1 MSYLVLARKWR
12 PQTLEQVVGQ
22 KHVTQTLHNAIAN
35 NRIAHSYL
43 FTGQRGVGK
52 TSVARI
58 LAKSVNCQ
66 EGPVPTPCNQCQS
79 CKGITAGVSVDV
91 LEIDGAS
98 NTGVD
103 DVREIRDN
111 VQYAPSASRYKVYII
126 DEVHMLSTSAFNALL
141 KTLEEP
147 PSHVMFIF
155 ATTEPHK
162 IPPTVISRCQ
172 RFDFK
177 RIPFNDILS
186 HLVHIA
192 GAEEISISKESL
204 HLIAKEADGSLR
216 DSQSLLDRIIS
227 FAGNSVADDQV
238 VAILGAIERNLLYEA
253 SEAIVKKD
261 ARKCLDLIDSLYTQG
276 YDLTQFYHAFLEH
289 LRNLLVA
296 KVSREPARLIQV
308 PDAELAELERQA
320 KEVEAEDIHRYFR
333 LLFAAEE
340 EIARSSSP
348 RVALEVCF
356 LRMVQMKSL
365 ASLQSLI
372 ARLNEL
378 GGGEEVREPTR
389 EEPKMAEEEAVIA
402 PPPPPE
408 EEAPRKEEEAACEK
422 PQREEPILKD
432 DAWKGLLAF
441 AREKKPL
448 LASMLERGTLVKL
461 SDRELDIA
469 FPSGSFFLDKIR
481 EGANEKLLREICA
494 EFFHH
499 PVEIVVSASEGL
511 PKAGHLQQK
520 EKNDSDGIEKEALTH
535 SRVREALETLGGR
548 IVEIKP
554 SR

>member
-1 MSYLVLARKWR
+1 
-12 PQTLEQVVGQ
+12 
-22 KHVTQTLHNAIAN
+22 
-35 NRIAHSYL
+35 
-43 FTGQRGVGK
+43 VGK

-66 EGPVPTPCNQCQS
+66 EGPVPAPCNQCQS
-79 CKGITAGVSVDV
+79 CKEITAGVSIDV

-172 RFDFK
+172 RFDFR

-192 GAEEISISKESL
+192 GEEEISISEESL

-227 FAGNSVADDQV
+227 FAGNTVADDQV

-253 SEAIVKKD
+253 SEAIVNKD
-261 ARKCLDLIDSLYTQG
+261 VRKCLDLIDSLYTQG

-296 KVSREPARLIQV
+296 KLSREPARLIHV

-320 KEVEAEDIHRYFR
+320 KEVEAEDLHRYFR

-372 ARLNEL
+372 AQLNEL
-378 GGGEEVREPTR
+378 GRGEEVREPTR
-389 EEPKMAEEEAVIA
+389 EEPRMAEEEVAIA

-408 EEAPRKEEEAACEK
+408 EDAPPGEEEAAREK
-422 PQREEPILKD
+422 PQREEPTSKD
-432 DAWKGLLAF
+432 DVWKELLTF

-448 LASMLERGTLVKL
+448 LASMLEHGTLVKL

-494 EFFHH
+494 EFFDR
-499 PVEIVVSASEGL
+499 PVEFVVSASEDL
-511 PKAGHLQQK
+511 HKARQLKQK
-520 EKNDSDGIEKEALTH
+520 EKNDGGGIEKEALTH
-535 SRVREALETLGGR
+535 PRVQEALEALGGK